1 MAEMKTKV
9 TEIDPYDFIKKVD
22 GEEKRKD
29 SEELIRL
36 MSKAT
41 GKPPK
46 MWGGT
51 IVGFGK
57 HRYKYASGR
66 EGEICLTGFSPR
78 KPSLVLYLGPGLED
92 KKLMSRLG
100 KHKRGKGCLYITK
113 LADVDQAVLKE
124 LIAKSVA
131 EMRKRYDC
139 DGVLLTAENSNR
151 ATVGALYDRA
161 PS

>member
-1 MAEMKTKV
+1 MAEIKTKA
-9 TEIDPYDFIKKVD
+9 TEIDPYDFIRKVD
-22 GEEKRKD
+22 SDDKRRD

-57 HRYKYASGR
+57 RRYKYATGR

-78 KPSLVLYLGPGLED
+78 KPSLVLYLGPGLDDE
-92 KKLMSRLG
+92 KLMSRLG
-100 KHKRGKGCLYITK
+100 KHKRGKGCLYIKK
-113 LADVDQAVLKE
+113 LADVDPAVLKE

-139 DGVLLTAENSNR
+139 E
-151 ATVGALYDRA
+151 
-161 PS
+161 